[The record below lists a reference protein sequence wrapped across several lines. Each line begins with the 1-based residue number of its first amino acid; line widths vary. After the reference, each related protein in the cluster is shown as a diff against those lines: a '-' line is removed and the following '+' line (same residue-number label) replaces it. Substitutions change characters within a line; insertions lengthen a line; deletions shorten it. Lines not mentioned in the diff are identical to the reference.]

1 MSPIFYQVKN
11 METIYEKIGLQRVV
25 NASGRMTY
33 LGVSTLSDEVAKAAV
48 EGGQNY
54 VVIAD
59 LIDKAGE
66 LISTHTGAEDSCVT
80 CSASAGIAIS
90 MAGLISKGERS
101 IITRLPDS
109 TGLKNEVI
117 LQKGH
122 SVEYGA
128 PITTIMRLGGAV
140 PVEVGNANLVYPEEI
155 EEAINEKTVAL
166 FYCKSHH
173 CVQKGMVA
181 LEKMIEIA
189 HNHNLPLV
197 IDAAAEEDMR
207 KYIALGADLVIYS
220 GAKALEA
227 TTSGFITGKKEYIT
241 YCKKQYAGIGRAMK
255 VGKEQIMGLIAAM
268 DRYDNI
274 DHDAQAE
281 EHLKTVNYLNEEIN
295 KIPYCHASLL
305 QDEAGRKIYR
315 SKVTFDKECGMS
327 ATEISD
333 KLKEGNPSI
342 HCRPNQLNLGVIMF
356 DVRPLVS
363 GDTELII
370 EKLKAV
376 MKGA

>member
-1 MSPIFYQVKN
+1 

-48 EGGQNY
+48 DGGQNY
-54 VVIAD
+54 VIIND

-90 MAGLISKGERS
+90 MAGLISEGKKT
-101 IITRLPDS
+101 IINRLPDS
-109 TGLKNEVI
+109 AGLKNEVI
-117 LQKGH
+117 IQKGH
-122 SVEYGA
+122 CVDYGA

-140 PVEVGNANLVYPEEI
+140 PVEVGTANMVHPEEI
-155 EEAINEKTVAL
+155 EEAINENTVAL

-173 CVQKGMVA
+173 CVQKGMVS
-181 LEKMIEIA
+181 LEQMIEIA
-189 HNHNLPLV
+189 HSHNLPLV

-207 KYIALGADLVIYS
+207 KYIAAGADLVVYS

-227 TTSGFITGKKEYIT
+227 TTSGFITGRKDLIG
-241 YCKKQYAGIGRAMK
+241 YCKKQYTGIGRAMK

-274 DHDAQAE
+274 DHEAQAE
-281 EHLKTVNYLNEEIN
+281 RNLETVNRLNEEIN
-295 KIPYCHASLL
+295 KIPYCHATLL

-315 SKVTFDKECGMS
+315 SKVTFDPECGMS
-327 ATEISD
+327 AYEVSD

-342 HCRPNQLNLGVIMF
+342 HCRPNQLNLGIMMF
-356 DVRPLVS
+356 DVRPLVP

-370 EKLKAV
+370 EKLNKI
-376 MKGA
+376 MKGE

>member
-1 MSPIFYQVKN
+1 

-33 LGVSTLSDEVAKAAV
+33 LGVSTLSDEVARSAV

-54 VVIAD
+54 VIIND
-59 LIDKAGE
+59 LINRAGE

-90 MAGLISKGERS
+90 MAGLISKGQRS

-109 TGLKNEVI
+109 SGLKNEVI

-122 SVEYGA
+122 AVEYGA

-140 PVEVGNANLVYPEEI
+140 PVEVGCANMVKPEEI
-155 EEAINEKTVAL
+155 EEAISDRTVAL
-166 FYCKSHH
+166 LYCKSHH
-173 CVQKGMVA
+173 CVQKGMVS
-181 LEKMIEIA
+181 LEDMIAIA
-189 HNHNLPLV
+189 HKHGLPLV

-207 KYIALGADLVIYS
+207 KYVALGADLVIYS

-227 TTSGFITGKKEYIT
+227 TTSGFITGKKELIS
-241 YCKKQYAGIGRAMK
+241 YCKKQYEGIGRAMK
-255 VGKEQIMGLIAAM
+255 VGKEQIMGLIAAL
-268 DRYDNI
+268 DRYDSI
-274 DHDAQAE
+274 DHEAVAE
-281 EHLKTVNYLNEEIN
+281 ANLKTVNMLNEKIN
-295 KIPYCHASLL
+295 RIPYCHATLL

-315 SKVTFDKECGMS
+315 SRVTFDKECGMT
-327 ATEISD
+327 AAEISD

-342 HCRPNQLNLGVIMF
+342 HCRPNQLNLGVMMF
-356 DVRPLVS
+356 DPRPLVK
-363 GDTELII
+363 GDTELIV
-370 EKLKAV
+370 EKLKKI
-376 MKGA
+376 MGGER

>member
-1 MSPIFYQVKN
+1 MK
-11 METIYEKIGLQRVV
+11 TIYEKIGLQRVV

-33 LGVSTLSDEVAKAAV
+33 LGVSTLSDEVAKSAV

-59 LIDKAGE
+59 LIKKAGE
-66 LISTHTGAEDSCVT
+66 LISKHTGAEDSCVT

-90 MAGLISKGERS
+90 MAGLISKGQRS
-101 IITRLPDS
+101 VMNRLPDS
-109 TGLKNEVI
+109 SGLKNEVI
-117 LQKGH
+117 IQKGH
-122 SVEYGA
+122 VVDFGA
-128 PITTIMRLGGAV
+128 PITTMMRLGGAV
-140 PVEVGNANLVYPEEI
+140 PVEVGNANMVKPEEI
-155 EEAINEKTVAL
+155 EQAINDNTICL
-166 FYCKSHH
+166 FYVKSHH
-173 CVQKGMVA
+173 CVQKGMVS

-207 KYIALGADLVIYS
+207 AYIAMGADLVVYS

-227 TTSGFITGKKEYIT
+227 TTSGFITGKKQLIEY
-241 YCKKQYAGIGRAMK
+241 CQQQYSGIGRAMK
-255 VGKEQIMGLIAAM
+255 VGKEQIMGLIAAL

-274 DHDAQAE
+274 DHDAVAE
-281 EHLKTVNYLNEEIN
+281 KHLETVNYLNEEIN
-295 KIPYCHASLL
+295 KIPHCHASLL

-327 ATEISD
+327 AAEISE

-356 DVRPLVS
+356 DVRPLVP

-370 EKLKAV
+370 NKLKEV
-376 MKGA
+376 MKGE

>member
-1 MSPIFYQVKN
+1 

-54 VVIAD
+54 VIIND
-59 LIDKAGE
+59 LIDRAGE

-90 MAGLISKGERS
+90 MAGLISKGKRT

-109 TGLKNEVI
+109 SGLKNEVI
-117 LQKGH
+117 IQKGH
-122 SVEYGA
+122 AVEYGA
-128 PITTIMRLGGAV
+128 PITTIMRLGGAI
-140 PVEVGNANLVYPEEI
+140 PVEVGCANMVKPEEI

-173 CVQKGMVA
+173 CVQKGMVS
-181 LEKMIEIA
+181 LEDMIEMA
-189 HNHNLPLV
+189 HRHGLPLV

-207 KYIALGADLVIYS
+207 KYVAMGADLVIYS

-227 TTSGFITGKKEYIT
+227 TTSGFITGKKELIS
-241 YCKKQYAGIGRAMK
+241 YCKKQYVGIGRAMK
-255 VGKEQIMGLIAAM
+255 VGKEQIMGLIAAL

-274 DHDAQAE
+274 DHEAVAQKN
-281 EHLKTVNYLNEEIN
+281 LKTVEWLNEEIN

-315 SKVTFDKECGMS
+315 SKVTFDKECGMT
-327 ATEISD
+327 AFEISD

-342 HCRPNQLNLGVIMF
+342 HCRPNQLNLGIAMF
-356 DVRPLVS
+356 DPRPLVQ
-363 GDTELII
+363 GDKELIV
-370 EKLKAV
+370 EKLKKI
-376 MKGA
+376 MGGER

>member
-1 MSPIFYQVKN
+1 
-11 METIYEKIGLQRVV
+11 MEKTIYEKIGLQRVV

-33 LGVSTLSDEVAKAAV
+33 LGVSTLSEEVARAAV
-48 EGGQNY
+48 DGGSNY
-54 VVIAD
+54 VVVAD
-59 LIDKAGE
+59 LIDRAGE
-66 LISTHTGAEDSCVT
+66 LISAHTGAEDSCVT
-80 CSASAGIAIS
+80 CSASAGIAIA
-90 MAGLISKGERS
+90 MAGLISKGQRS
-101 IITRLPDS
+101 ILTRLPDS
-109 TGLKNEVI
+109 TGLRNEVI

-155 EEAINEKTVAL
+155 EEAISDRTVAL

-173 CVQKGMVA
+173 CVQKGMVS

-189 HNHNLPLV
+189 HRHDLPLV

-207 KYIALGADLVIYS
+207 RYVSAGADLVIYS

-227 TTSGFITGKKEYIT
+227 TTSGFITGKKELIGW
-241 YCKKQYAGIGRAMK
+241 CKKQYQGIGRAMK

-268 DRYDNI
+268 DRYDSI

-281 EHLKTVNYLNEEIN
+281 ENLKTVNYLNEEIN
-295 KIPYCHASLL
+295 KIPHCHAVMV

-315 SKVTFDKECGMS
+315 SKITFDKECGMTAS
-327 ATEISD
+327 EISD
-333 KLKEGNPSI
+333 KMKEGNPSI
-342 HCRPNQLNLGVIMF
+342 HCRPNQLNLGIMLL
-356 DVRPLVS
+356 DVRPLVK

-370 EKLKAV
+370 AKLAEI

>member
-1 MSPIFYQVKN
+1 MK
-11 METIYEKIGLQRVV
+11 TIYENIGLQRVV

-59 LIDKAGE
+59 LINKAGE
-66 LISTHTGAEDSCVT
+66 LISKHTGAEDSCVT

-90 MAGLISKGERS
+90 MAGLISKGKTS
-101 IITRLPDS
+101 VMYRLPDS
-109 TGLKNEVI
+109 TGLQNEVI
-117 LQKGH
+117 IQKGH
-122 SVEYGA
+122 CVDYGA
-128 PITTIMRLGGAV
+128 PITTIIRLGGGV
-140 PVEVGNANLVYPEEI
+140 PVEVGNANMVHPEEI
-155 EEAINEKTVAL
+155 EEAISENTVCL

-173 CVQKGMVA
+173 CVQKGMVS
-181 LEKMIEIA
+181 LEEMISIA
-189 HNHNLPLV
+189 HKHDLPLV
-197 IDAAAEEDMR
+197 VDAAAEEDMR
-207 KYIALGADLVIYS
+207 KYVAMGADLVVYS

-227 TTSGFITGKKEYIT
+227 TTSGFITGRKDLIS
-241 YCKKQYAGIGRAMK
+241 YCKKQYSGIGRAMK

-274 DHDAQAE
+274 DHDKVAE
-281 EHLKTVNYLNEEIN
+281 ENLKTVNALNEEIN

-327 ATEISD
+327 AYEISD

-342 HCRPNQLNLGVIMF
+342 HCRPNQLNLGVMMF
-356 DVRPLVS
+356 DVRPLVK
-363 GDTELII
+363 GDTELIV
-370 EKLKAV
+370 EKLRKI
-376 MKGA
+376 MEEI